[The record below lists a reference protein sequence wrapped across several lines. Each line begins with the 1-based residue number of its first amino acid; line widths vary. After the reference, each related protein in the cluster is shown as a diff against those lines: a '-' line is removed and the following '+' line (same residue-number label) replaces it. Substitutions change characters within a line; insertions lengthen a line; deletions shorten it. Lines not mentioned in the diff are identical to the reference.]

1 MTYIFHYSIIV
12 LIWVKGGSGMLR
24 ELNEKINKVKDDLA
38 SKEILEKKL
47 EKYKVQIEADE
58 NKLREL
64 GISMKKEY
72 KDVEKLEKLSLVNLI
87 STLMKNKEV
96 KLEKE
101 QREYLMAKIKYDE
114 HTNKVTLFKENIEN
128 IKARLL
134 SLRNCHI
141 EYKELLSKKIEL
153 IRNFGDCYN
162 KNKLEELEHEIDR
175 DLRNKKEIEEAELA
189 GRSLLREVSNAEKSL
204 NSASNWG
211 IYDIV
216 GGDLIS
222 SMIKHDKINEAESS
236 FRNISSLITRFNK
249 ELGDVSYESITM
261 SGTTIAFDIFFDNIF
276 TDFSVQS
283 KINKSLNNVVTLKG
297 KVEGI
302 INNLVNQEKDLNRL
316 ISRKRNEY
324 NTIIGNI

>member
-1 MTYIFHYSIIV
+1 
-12 LIWVKGGSGMLR
+12 MLR

-47 EKYKVQIEADE
+47 ENYKVQIEADE

-96 KLEKE
+96 KLENE
-101 QREYLMAKIKYDE
+101 QREYLMAKVKYDE

-141 EYKELLSKKIEL
+141 EYKELLRKKIEL
-153 IRNFGDCYN
+153 IKNFGDNYN

-189 GRSLLREVSNAEKSL
+189 GRSLLKEVSNAEKSL

-236 FRNISSLITRFNK
+236 FRNITSLITRFNK
-249 ELGDVSYESITM
+249 ELGDVSCEGITM

-302 INNLVNQEKDLNRL
+302 INNLMNQKKDLNRL

-324 NTIIGNI
+324 NTIIDNII

>member
-1 MTYIFHYSIIV
+1 
-12 LIWVKGGSGMLR
+12 MLR
-24 ELNEKINKVKDDLA
+24 ELNGKINKVKDDLA

-47 EKYKVQIEADE
+47 EKYKVQIEVDE
-58 NKLREL
+58 NELREL

-114 HTNKVTLFKENIEN
+114 HSTKVTLFKENIEN

-134 SLRNCHI
+134 PLRNCHI
-141 EYKELLSKKIEL
+141 EYKELLRKKIEL
-153 IRNFGDCYN
+153 IKNFGDNYN
-162 KNKLEELEHEIDR
+162 KSKLEELEHEIDKA
-175 DLRNKKEIEEAELA
+175 LRNKKEIEEAELA
-189 GRSLLREVSNAEKSL
+189 GRSLLKEVSNAEKSL

-236 FRNISSLITRFNK
+236 FRNII
-249 ELGDVSYESITM
+249 
-261 SGTTIAFDIFFDNIF
+261 
-276 TDFSVQS
+276 
-283 KINKSLNNVVTLKG
+283 
-297 KVEGI
+297 
-302 INNLVNQEKDLNRL
+302 
-316 ISRKRNEY
+316 
-324 NTIIGNI
+324 